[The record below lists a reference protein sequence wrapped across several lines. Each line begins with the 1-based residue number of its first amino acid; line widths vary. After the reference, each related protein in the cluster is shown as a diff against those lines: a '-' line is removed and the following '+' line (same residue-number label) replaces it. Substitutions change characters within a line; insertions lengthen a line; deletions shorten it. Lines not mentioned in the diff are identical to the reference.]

1 MVKPCMDQLP
11 DPIEQELPD
20 FQPLWAVTRA
30 MSKKAMVTE
39 NLYDIDFTNYV
50 VGHSFKIENTKLLSH
65 NLPGCQTH
73 SKDSTSVSDHLIFSL
88 DPLVE
93 EDHNTKSR
101 LQPSEEQHKD
111 PEISPLFQTTIR

>member
-39 NLYDIDFTNYV
+39 NL
-50 VGHSFKIENTKLLSH
+50 
-65 NLPGCQTH
+65 
-73 SKDSTSVSDHLIFSL
+73 
-88 DPLVE
+88 
-93 EDHNTKSR
+93 
-101 LQPSEEQHKD
+101 
-111 PEISPLFQTTIR
+111 